1 MERKFLNLGQH
12 VEFLYDELENK
23 EKEIDELK
31 KSLDGA
37 SDSYRQMSASRKEDL
52 NDIVD
57 FKKVVKEQTE
67 KIICL
72 RKHRDEI
79 LDRHENVIDDYEAEF
94 KAKESDIKNLQ
105 DATRQQN
112 KEINDQKE
120 ELAAKH
126 SEIED
131 LRSTLVNF
139 ELKSSS
145 SISEE
150 LKMANLEFEKARLE
164 IEKKNLSFKVEKL
177 ENTRKEIS
185 LQ

>member
-1 MERKFLNLGQH
+1 MIH
-12 VEFLYDELENK
+12 
-23 EKEIDELK
+23 K
-31 KSLDGA
+31 K
-37 SDSYRQMSASRKEDL
+37 

-67 KIICL
+67 KIFCL

-94 KAKESDIKNLQ
+94 TAKENDIKNLQ
-105 DATRQQN
+105 DATRQQ
-112 KEINDQKE
+112 KRVINDQKE

-126 SEIED
+126 LE
-131 LRSTLVNF
+131 LRSYLVNF

-150 LKMANLEFEKARLE
+150 LKMA
-164 IEKKNLSFKVEKL
+164 
-177 ENTRKEIS
+177 
-185 LQ
+185 